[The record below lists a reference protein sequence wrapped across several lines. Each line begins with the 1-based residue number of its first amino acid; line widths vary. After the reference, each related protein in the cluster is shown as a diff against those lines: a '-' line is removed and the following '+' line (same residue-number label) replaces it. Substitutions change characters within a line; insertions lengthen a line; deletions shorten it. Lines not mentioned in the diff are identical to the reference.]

1 MILALALCWHSSAEA
16 FFCFNFFMHGGGDG
30 ASHAR
35 RWPAYPPPP
44 PYPPP
49 PMSAGVN
56 FDQALPPIKREKR
69 PPDLID
75 GYRFRPLEVNR
86 TKPVSP
92 PAPADW
98 RD

>member
-16 FFCFNFFMHGGGDG
+16 FFCFNFLMHGGGDG
-30 ASHAR
+30 PSDAR
-35 RWPAYPPPP
+35 HWPAYPPPP

-56 FDQALPPIKREKR
+56 YDQTLPPIKREKR

-86 TKPVSP
+86 TQPVSP